1 MKSLLAPAVAALAL
15 LGAVALGAEPE
26 YPKMGDDIFDVH
38 ADGDAQVSAALART
52 AAEHKRVLL
61 DFGANWCIW
70 CHRLHNT
77 LETDPAVSR
86 ALQRDYVV
94 VMVDVNTRKG
104 TKRNA
109 DLVAR
114 YGNPTEHGIPVLVV
128 LDSGGKQLTTK
139 DTGEL
144 EDGEGHSPAKIV
156 AFLSA
161 WAPPGH

>member
-38 ADGDAQVSAALART
+38 ADGDAQVSAALARA

-104 TKRNA
+104 TKRN
-109 DLVAR
+109 
-114 YGNPTEHGIPVLVV
+114 
-128 LDSGGKQLTTK
+128 TK